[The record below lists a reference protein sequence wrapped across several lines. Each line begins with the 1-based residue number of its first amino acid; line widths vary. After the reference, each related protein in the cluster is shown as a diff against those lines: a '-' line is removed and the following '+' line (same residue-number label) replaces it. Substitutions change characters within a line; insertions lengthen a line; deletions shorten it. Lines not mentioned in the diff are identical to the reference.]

1 MAMPYSFTGMGLF
14 YAFYSYLALCG
25 VFIMMGYSPKSLEA
39 ITNNRQP
46 LLEALA
52 ALHVTEVVIRYDG
65 GGDSGDV
72 SEVSVLPENLDVANG
87 GRGNEEG

>member
-14 YAFYSYLALCG
+14 LCLYSYLVLSG

-46 LLEALA
+46 LLDR
-52 ALHVTEVVIRYDG
+52 IG
-65 GGDSGDV
+65 GFTC
-72 SEVSVLPENLDVANG
+72 
-87 GRGNEEG
+87 R